1 MIIYNAIRTP
11 DGTVIESKHRWD
23 YQAHTDANGKVYAV
37 DGGHDY
43 LRRIG
48 PPDYTELSVTS
59 EDKHEVIRKVFK
71 WRSYGKSGNEPA
83 RDTALKDLTDNHI
96 QNILLTQVNLDATV
110 KWIFCNEQE
119 YRKYHNITSNED

>member
-23 YQAHTDANGKVYAV
+23 YQDHTDANGQVYAV
-37 DGGHDY
+37 DGGNDY
-43 LRRIG
+43 IRRIG
-48 PPDYTELSVTS
+48 PWDYTELSVTPD
-59 EDKHEVIRKVFK
+59 DKHEVIRKVFK

-96 QNILLTQVNLDATV
+96 QNILLTQANLDATV

>member
-11 DGTVIESKHRWD
+11 DGTVIESKHRWN
-23 YQAHTDANGKVYAV
+23 YNAHTDVNGQVYAV

-59 EDKHEVIRKVFK
+59 EYNHELIRKFFK

-96 QNILLTQVNLDATV
+96 QNILLTQVNLDVTV

>member
-23 YQAHTDANGKVYAV
+23 YQDHTDANGQVYAV
-37 DGGHDY
+37 DGGNDY
-43 LRRIG
+43 IRRIG
-48 PPDYTELSVTS
+48 PWDYTELSVTPD
-59 EDKHEVIRKVFK
+59 DKHEVIRKVFK

-83 RDTALKDLTDNHI
+83 RDIALKDLTDNHI
-96 QNILLTQVNLDATV
+96 QNILLTQTSLDATV